1 MDLWG
6 YGMYGIKLYLDV
18 VYVIY
23 EMYQV
28 VRI

>member
-1 MDLWG
+1 MDIWG
-6 YGMYGIKLYLDV
+6 YGMYGIKLYLYV